1 MFDFVG
7 PGGDSTA
14 VRSRIKIVGRNAVID
29 GAGISADGVAVVSG
43 APLTMSCW
51 VVADTLNTLGA
62 PVAVGFKRQ
71 NQAAERYS
79 YEIYSSSSFLRARYS
94 NAAGASEA
102 VVAVST
108 AGVTSGVLFHWAAS
122 FSDVGSGGGTSS
134 STIKLY
140 SSGVLRDTLASSRV
154 RPELATTVINGGG
167 FNRTSIGCNIATFL
181 SGAGV
186 NGAENYFN
194 GRIGE
199 VGIWNDVLTDA
210 EIASLGEGF
219 RCDQI
224 RPDKLKLYMP
234 LAGERQIVSGTNYQ
248 ASLEVASGGTRPYP
262 FSTHPLRYG

>member
-14 VRSRIKIVGRNAVID
+14 VRSRIKIVGPNATID

-51 VVADTLNTLGA
+51 VVADTLNTLGT
-62 PVAVGFKRQ
+62 PVAVGFKRST
-71 NQAAERYS
+71 QASERYA
-79 YEIYSSSSFLRARYS
+79 YEIYSSNSFLRARYS
-94 NAAGASEA
+94 NGLNTRET
-102 VVAVST
+102 VIGVNT

-122 FSDVGSGGGTSS
+122 FSTVGSLGSTAS
-134 STIKLY
+134 STIRLY
-140 SSGVLRDTLASSRV
+140 SGGVFRSELAGSTT

-181 SGAGV
+181 SASGV

-210 EIASLGEGF
+210 EIASLGKGF

-248 ASLEVASGGTRPYP
+248 ASLEVASGGTKPYP
-262 FSTHPLRYG
+262 FNTHPYRYG

>member
-7 PGGDSTA
+7 PGGDATG
-14 VRSRIKIVGRNAVID
+14 VRSRIKIVGPNSTID
-29 GAGISADGVAVVSG
+29 AAGVSLDGVAVVPG

-51 VVADTLNTLGA
+51 VIADTLNTLGA
-62 PVAVGFKRQ
+62 PIAVGYKHSTQISSRW
-71 NQAAERYS
+71 S
-79 YEIYSSSSFLRARYS
+79 YEIYSSNSFLRARYS
-94 NAAGASEA
+94 TGTNSREA
-102 VVAVST
+102 VISVNT

-122 FSDVGSGGGTSS
+122 FSTIGSLGSTLS

-140 SSGVLRDTLASSRV
+140 SDGTLRETLAGSIS
-154 RPELATTVINGGG
+154 RPELVATVTNGGG

-181 SGAGV
+181 STVGQ

-210 EIASLGEGF
+210 EVKSLGEGF

-224 RPDKLKLYMP
+224 RPQNLKLYMP
-234 LAGERQIVSGTNYQ
+234 LAGERQIVSGTDYK
-248 ASLEVASGGTRPYP
+248 ASLEVASGGTRPYA
-262 FSTHPLRYG
+262 FGTHPLRYG